1 MPYCGQCGADVRGAR
16 FCAQCGAP
24 VDAASPWTP
33 IEGVPVPEVDGPGE
47 HLLGALAYLTPV
59 PAVAFLL
66 IEPYRS
72 NRFIRFHS
80 YQCLLLTAT
89 AIVLSAATGIIFVF
103 SFLEGLLS
111 NALQIAVIL
120 AWALAAYRAWQGDEY
135 SLPLIGKLA
144 KRYAR

>member
-1 MPYCGQCGADVRGAR
+1 MPYCGQCGSEVKGAR
-16 FCAQCGAP
+16 FCGQCGAP
-24 VDAASPWTP
+24 VEAGSPWTHT
-33 IEGVPVPEVDGPGE
+33 EGAAVSEVDDPGE
-47 HLLGALAYLTPV
+47 HVLGALAYLTPV

-66 IEPYRS
+66 IEPYS
-72 NRFIRFHS
+72 NNRFIRFHS
-80 YQCLLLTAT
+80 YQCLLLTVT

-120 AWALAAYRAWQGDEY
+120 AWVLAAYRAWQGDEY
-135 SLPLIGKLA
+135 GLPLIGKMA

>member
-1 MPYCGQCGADVRGAR
+1 MPYCGQCGSEVSGAR
-16 FCAQCGAP
+16 FCGQCGAP
-24 VDAASPWTP
+24 VETPSPWTP
-33 IEGVPVPEVDGPGE
+33 PEGVSVPEVDGSGE
-47 HLLGALAYLTPV
+47 HVLGALAYLTPV

-80 YQCLLLTAT
+80 YQCLLLTLT
-89 AIVLSAATGIIFVF
+89 AIVLSAVAGIIFVF

-120 AWALAAYRAWQGDEY
+120 AWVLAAYRAWQGDEY
-135 SLPLIGKLA
+135 SLPLIGGMA
-144 KRYAR
+144 KRCAR